1 VPLTFRLVALLGF
14 VVLQS
19 GTLYCVVETLLVT
32 VNDAASV
39 PVCVSALVTITSR
52 AVSAAVPEIVIL
64 AVIVVEVWT
73 EYELTVMPVP
83 ENDRVPVLKFVPE
96 TVTLPV

>member
-1 VPLTFRLVALLGF
+1 
-14 VVLQS
+14 
-19 GTLYCVVETLLVT
+19 
-32 VNDAASV
+32 
-39 PVCVSALVTITSR
+39 VTITSR